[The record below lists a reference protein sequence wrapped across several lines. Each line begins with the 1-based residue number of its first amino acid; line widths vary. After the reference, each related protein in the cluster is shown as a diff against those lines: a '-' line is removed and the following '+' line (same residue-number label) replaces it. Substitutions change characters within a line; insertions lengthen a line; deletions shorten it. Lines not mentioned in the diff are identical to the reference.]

1 LDDLDF
7 EQVPADGKITHGTL
21 GDERLTGQAST
32 YGTMVAISR
41 TDIINDDLG
50 ALTDVPRRLGRAAG
64 QKLRRLFWS
73 AFLASDGHFDVG
85 AGNQVDGVLTDDG
98 EDLQTALIA
107 FRRMRS
113 PAADGSRLLGG
124 APAVMLVSPNDEIVA
139 RRLINSAGIVAG
151 GGSTATT
158 IGSANPFANLAKLVV
173 VDWLVDESLGG
184 TAGTREFY
192 LFRSPSLLPA
202 MLVLAIGGRV
212 EPTVETAEAD
222 FSTLGILMRGYSD
235 IGVARGEPLA
245 GLKITGNPIET

>member
-1 LDDLDF
+1 
-7 EQVPADGKITHGTL
+7 VPADGKITHGTL

-124 APAVMLVSPNDEIVA
+124 AHL
-139 RRLINSAGIVAG
+139 RSAGVQGVAG
-151 GGSTATT
+151 GAELPGPEPEGSDGAEAGV
-158 IGSANPFANLAKLVV
+158 IRAAAELRGGDGLQIPLRHLPGAGEDIARG
-173 VDWLVDESLGG
+173 LGG
-184 TAGTREFY
+184 LLRGRFDLGELRLQLTE
-192 LFRSPSLLPA
+192 PSLQG
-202 MLVLAIGGRV
+202 VDG
-212 EPTVETAEAD
+212 
-222 FSTLGILMRGYSD
+222 
-235 IGVARGEPLA
+235 GVALGELA
-245 GLKITGNPIET
+245 GLVDLDDEARQE